1 MYKFLISKG
10 QTVAFILGAGISIL
24 FGVVCYMG
32 IKDRSLA
39 EMSIDSLIE
48 TDIFNFG
55 IKAAIGLVVAA
66 VVILLIFAIL
76 GLFTNFKGSLKVIL
90 GLAVIAG
97 LFGIFY
103 AISQPEE
110 SGILVRLAQ
119 EFDITDSIS
128 KFISAGIK
136 TTITLL
142 GLALV
147 IWVFSELRNAL
158 K

>member
-1 MYKFLISKG
+1 
-10 QTVAFILGAGISIL
+10 
-24 FGVVCYMG
+24 
-32 IKDRSLA
+32 
-39 EMSIDSLIE
+39 MSIDSLKE

-55 IKAAIGLVVAA
+55 INASIGLVLAA
-66 VVILLIFAIL
+66 VVILLIFAVL
-76 GLFTNFKGSLKVIL
+76 GLFTNFKGSMKVIL
-90 GLAVIAG
+90 GLAVILG

-103 AISQPEE
+103 AISTPEE

-119 EFDITDSIS
+119 EFNITDSIS

-136 TTITLL
+136 TTIALL
-142 GLALV
+142 GMALV